1 MSVENETDERFLSSA
16 AVCKRYGIHPA
27 TLDKWIG
34 AVEVNFPRPHRIAG
48 RKYFAVADL
57 QAFERR
63 TVSKPKDHRPSQFK
77 PGSNRP
83 PQARSQAAGGEV
95 PDTKEGPRCRTRVEV
110 MYMVV
115 QHHGNP

>member
-1 MSVENETDERFLSSA
+1 MSIEKETDERFLSSA

-34 AVEVNFPRPHRIAG
+34 AVEPNFPRPYRIAG
-48 RKYFAVADL
+48 RKYFALAEL

-63 TVSKPKDHRPSQFK
+63 TVSERKDHRPTRFQ

-83 PQARSQAAGGEV
+83 PLRRAEAVGG
-95 PDTKEGPRCRTRVEV
+95 
-110 MYMVV
+110 
-115 QHHGNP
+115 